1 MKTKLV
7 IFGITGDLAQRK
19 LLPALEHIVA
29 NGQQDVSIIGVS
41 RRDVAV
47 DEVLGERTTLRPLT
61 TMVTVD
67 MQSAADFTALR
78 AAVNLRDDEQALL
91 YLSVPPESSGAIVE
105 HLGQAGMNTPNVK
118 LLLEKPFGVDTQSAL
133 DMIAHTDRYFS
144 EAQVYR
150 IDHYLAK
157 EMAQNILTFR
167 ARNALFAHVW
177 NNAVIERIEV
187 IALESIDIEG
197 RAGFYEQT
205 GALRDVLQGHLLQ
218 LLALVLAPV
227 PDDLDWTKLPENRLL
242 ALQHIQPAN
251 PARAVRAQYT
261 GYREEVGNPESM
273 VETFVSAE
281 FFSDD
286 PTWAGVP
293 LALTTGKALDRKT
306 TQVRIHFKKTNAAQS
321 NFLIFRIQP
330 HEGIEID
337 LVTKKPGYDH
347 TFEDQELSFM
357 YDTDT
362 RLPDA
367 YEQVI
372 YDAIQSRK
380 SLFATS
386 SEVIRA
392 WEIVAPLQRAWRES
406 SADLRFY
413 DQGARGRSVIDQ

>member
-1 MKTKLV
+1 MKTKLI

-19 LLPALEHIVA
+19 LLPALSHIMA
-29 NGQQDVSIIGVS
+29 SGQQDLSIIGVS
-41 RRDVAV
+41 RRHVSV
-47 DEVLGERTTLRPLT
+47 EEVLGERTELRALT
-61 TMVTVD
+61 RMITMD
-67 MQSAADFTALR
+67 MDSAADFERLR
-78 AAVNLRDDEQALL
+78 EEIDLQDDEQALL
-91 YLSVPPESSGAIVE
+91 YLSVPPGSSGDIVE
-105 HLGQAGMNTPNVK
+105 HLGQAGINTPNVK
-118 LLLEKPFGVDTQSAL
+118 LLLEKPFGTDTQSAL
-133 DMIAHTDRYFS
+133 DMISHTDRYFN

-167 ARNALFAHVW
+167 AQNALFAHVW
-177 NNAVIERIEV
+177 NNTVIERIEV
-187 IALESIDIEG
+187 IALEAIDIEG

-218 LLALVLAPV
+218 LLALVLLPV
-227 PDDLDWTKLPENRLL
+227 PGDLDWGKLPECRLM
-242 ALQHIQPAN
+242 ALEHIQPAN
-251 PARAVRAQYT
+251 PERAIRAQYA
-261 GYREEVGNPESM
+261 GYREEVDNPSSN
-273 VETFVSAE
+273 VETFISAE
-281 FFSDD
+281 FFSND
-286 PTWAGVP
+286 PTWEGVP

-306 TQVRIHFKKTNAAQS
+306 TQVRIHFKKTNAGQS

-372 YDAIQSRK
+372 HDAIESRK

-386 SEVIRA
+386 SEVVRA
-392 WEIVAPLQRAWRES
+392 WEIVAPLLVAWRDTDD
-406 SADLRFY
+406 DLRFY
-413 DQGARGRSVIDQ
+413 DQGARGRSIIER

>member
-19 LLPALEHIVA
+19 LLPALEHIID
-29 NGQQDVSIIGVS
+29 NGQTDLSIIGVS
-41 RRDVAV
+41 RRAVSV
-47 DEVLGERTTLRPLT
+47 DEVLGERTQLRDVT
-61 TMVTVD
+61 TIVTMD
-67 MQSAADFTALR
+67 MNSAADFTGLR
-78 AAVNLRDDEQALL
+78 ATIDAQADEQVLI
-91 YLSVPPESSGAIVE
+91 YLSVPPESSGAIIE
-105 HLGQAGMNTPNVK
+105 HLGQAGMNTPNMK

-133 DMIAHTDRYFS
+133 DMIAHTDRYFD
-144 EAQVYR
+144 ETQVYR

-177 NNAVIERIEV
+177 NNTVIERVEV

-227 PDDLDWTKLPENRLL
+227 PDDLDWGKLPENRLL
-242 ALQHIQPAN
+242 ALQHIQPAD
-251 PARAVRAQYT
+251 PTRAVRAQYA
-261 GYREEVGNPESM
+261 GYREDAGNPDSM

-286 PTWAGVP
+286 PTWQGVP

-306 TQVRIHFKKTNAAQS
+306 TQVRIHFRKTNAAQS

-372 YDAIQSRK
+372 HDAIQSRK

-392 WEIVAPLQRAWRES
+392 WEIVAPLQRAWRDRDD
-406 SADLRFY
+406 DLRFY
-413 DQGARGRSVIDQ
+413 DQGSRGRSVIDR